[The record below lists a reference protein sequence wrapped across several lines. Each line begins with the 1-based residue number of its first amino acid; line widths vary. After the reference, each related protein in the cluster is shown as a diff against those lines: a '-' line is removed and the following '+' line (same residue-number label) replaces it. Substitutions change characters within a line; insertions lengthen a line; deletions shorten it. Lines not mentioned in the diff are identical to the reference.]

1 MTSSHTSPVCRRVLP
16 SMASS
21 AADAP
26 APAAAAAA
34 DAAPVLKRAQ
44 LKGHKEPRNGSA
56 KGFMLQAWFAW
67 LDVMMY
73 SCQIQWRHIAEV
85 ELGVHRR
92 TCQ

>member
-1 MTSSHTSPVCRRVLP
+1 
-16 SMASS
+16 MAYA

-26 APAAAAAA
+26 APAAAAAV

-44 LKGHKEPRNGSA
+44 LKGHKEPWNRVNQ
-56 KGFMLQAWFAW
+56 GFSMLQAWIAW

-73 SCQIQWRHIAEV
+73 PCQIQWRHIAEI